1 VTRGGP
7 SYRAPAAIEMLQTG
21 RAHAAPRVHDGRM
34 DSRELELTVIEG
46 AMEGA
51 PVEPERVARLARL
64 LGYDERLLLHFRRYH
79 GPWLTRLARLL
90 TAMGDAR
97 TWTAVGL
104 ALLATARP
112 AGVHA
117 GLRLA
122 CGCTLG
128 ALMAQV
134 LKRTLNRAR
143 PSSAIEGFEALMENP
158 DRFSFPSG
166 HTAAAFGVAV
176 ALVGEPAY
184 AGSLSFTLATG
195 IALSRVYL
203 GAHYPL
209 DVLVGVVLGSGAG
222 VAARLLVP

>member
-1 VTRGGP
+1 MK
-7 SYRAPAAIEMLQTG
+7 MLQAG
-21 RAHAAPRVHDGRM
+21 RAHAARRVQDGRM
-34 DSRELELTVIEG
+34 DSREFELAVIEG
-46 AMEGA
+46 ALEGA

-79 GPWLTRLARLL
+79 GPWLTRVARLL

-97 TWTAVGL
+97 TWAAAGL
-104 ALLATARP
+104 ALLASARP

-122 CGCTLG
+122 CGCTLA

-134 LKRTLNRAR
+134 LKRTLSRAR
-143 PSSAIEGFEALMENP
+143 PSSAIEGFEALTENP
-158 DRFSFPSG
+158 DAFSFPSG

-176 ALVGEPAY
+176 ALAGEPAC
-184 AGSLSFTLATG
+184 AGPLSLALAVG

-209 DVLVGVVLGSGAG
+209 DVLVGVFLGSGAG

>member
-1 VTRGGP
+1 MQG
-7 SYRAPAAIEMLQTG
+7 M
-21 RAHAAPRVHDGRM
+21 DG
-34 DSRELELTVIEG
+34 RELELELVEG
-46 AMEGA
+46 ALQGA

-79 GPWLTRLARLL
+79 GPWLTRVARLL

-104 ALLATARP
+104 ALLASARP
-112 AGVHA
+112 AGIHA
-117 GLRLA
+117 GLRLS

-128 ALMAQV
+128 ALLAQV

-143 PSSAIEGFEALMENP
+143 PSSAIEGFEALTENP
-158 DRFSFPSG
+158 DAFSFPSG

-176 ALVGEPAY
+176 ALGGEPGY
-184 AGSLSFTLATG
+184 AGALSATLATG

-209 DVLVGVVLGSGAG
+209 DVLVGAALGSGAG
-222 VAARLLVP
+222 LAARVLVP

>member
-1 VTRGGP
+1 M
-7 SYRAPAAIEMLQTG
+7 E
-21 RAHAAPRVHDGRM
+21 
-34 DSRELELTVIEG
+34 SRELELAVIEG
-46 AMEGA
+46 ALDGA

-90 TAMGDAR
+90 TAVGDAR
-97 TWTAVGL
+97 TWTALAL
-104 ALLATARP
+104 ALLATTRP
-112 AGVHA
+112 SGIHA

-122 CGCTLG
+122 CGCSLG
-128 ALMAQV
+128 ALLAQV

-143 PSSAIEGFEALMENP
+143 PSSAIEGFEALTENP
-158 DRFSFPSG
+158 DAFSFPSG

-176 ALVGEPAY
+176 ALAGEPGY
-184 AGSLSFTLATG
+184 AGPLSFTLAGG

-209 DVLVGVVLGSGAG
+209 DVLAGIVLGSGAG
-222 VAARLLVP
+222 LTARVLVR

>member
-1 VTRGGP
+1 
-7 SYRAPAAIEMLQTG
+7 
-21 RAHAAPRVHDGRM
+21 M
-34 DSRELELTVIEG
+34 DSRDLELAVIEG
-46 AMEGA
+46 ALEGA

-79 GPWLTRLARLL
+79 SPWLTRLARLL
-90 TAMGDAR
+90 TALGDAR
-97 TWTAVGL
+97 TWSAAAL

-122 CGCTLG
+122 CGSALG
-128 ALMAQV
+128 ALVAQV

-143 PSSAIEGFEALMENP
+143 PSTAIEGFEALTENP
-158 DRFSFPSG
+158 DAFSFPSG

-176 ALVGEPAY
+176 ALAGEPAG
-184 AGSLSFTLATG
+184 AGPLSLTLAAG

-209 DVLVGVVLGSGAG
+209 DVLVGVALGSGAG
-222 VAARLLVP
+222 LAARLLVP